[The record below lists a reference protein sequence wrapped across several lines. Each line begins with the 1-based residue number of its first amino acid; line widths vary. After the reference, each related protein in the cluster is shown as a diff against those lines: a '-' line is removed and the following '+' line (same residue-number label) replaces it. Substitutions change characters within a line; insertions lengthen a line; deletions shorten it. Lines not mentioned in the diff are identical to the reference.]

1 MVMQKK
7 DIYKERRKK
16 TRTVQGVRKECA
28 FFIAIF
34 YFYAMAVAVSGMGNL
49 ENVQNFRRAIV
60 DHLKGFNKPSY
71 SQLPTKPH
79 KKGTFV

>member
-7 DIYKERRKK
+7 DIYKEGRKK
-16 TRTVQGVRKECA
+16 TRTAQGVRKECA

-34 YFYAMAVAVSGMGNL
+34 YFYAMAVAVSSGMGNL

-71 SQLPTKPH
+71 SPPAAH
-79 KKGTFV
+79 KAS